1 MYEHLLKN
9 AIDLHMHVGP
19 SVAKRSEDA
28 MTAYEEAHAAG
39 YRAYLVKDHYFPS
52 VLGTKMIND
61 HLSDGST
68 LALGCL
74 CLNNSVGG
82 INLHAVDVACR
93 MGAKIIYMPTVS
105 SANHIEQHKTVAFV
119 GAGKSSVAEKPL
131 YYLDDNGRLLPEVV
145 DVLKYL
151 AAEHPEVVLATGHG
165 TVKEIDALLQKAF
178 ELGVKKVLVN
188 HPHFHIG
195 VTLDDVHTNATVDDM
210 VRWADMGAY
219 IELNAVVFDEIFPA
233 PEHLPISLAREMIDK
248 VGAERMILDSDL
260 GQSKWPVPVKGTLAF
275 ITGLIELCGVTEE
288 QIVTMFH
295 RNPAKLIDMP
305 VVD

>member
-1 MYEHLLKN
+1 MYEELLKG

-19 SVAKRSEDA
+19 SVAKRAEDA
-28 MTAYEEAHAAG
+28 VDAYKEAHEAG

-68 LALGCL
+68 LALGCI

-93 MGAKIIYMPTVS
+93 MGAKIVYMPTVS
-105 SANHIEQHKTVAFV
+105 AMNHIEHHKKVAFV
-119 GAGKSSVAEKPL
+119 GAGKSSVAEVPL
-131 YYLDDNGRLLPEVV
+131 YYLDEEGKLKPEVTA
-145 DVLKYL
+145 VLEYL
-151 AAEHPEVVLATGHG
+151 AGEQPQAVLATGHG
-165 TVKEIDALLQKAF
+165 TVQEIDALLEKAF
-178 ELGVKKVLVN
+178 ALGLKKVLVN

-195 VTLDDVHTNATVDDM
+195 ASIEDM
-210 VRWADMGAY
+210 KRWADMGAY

-233 PEHLPISLAREMIDK
+233 KEHLPIALAKEMIDA

-260 GQSKWPVPVKGTLAF
+260 GQAKWPVPVKGMALF
-275 ITGLIELCGVTEE
+275 IQGLIERCGVTPE

-295 RNPAKLIDMP
+295 RNPAKLVDMEQ
-305 VVD
+305 